1 MVSTHLPLR
10 ALTKRAHEGEA
21 SLCFC
26 VVRARQI
33 DVNEVFTG
41 KAEEQLSKADFEA
54 LLTTKK

>member
-1 MVSTHLPLR
+1 
-10 ALTKRAHEGEA
+10 
-21 SLCFC
+21 